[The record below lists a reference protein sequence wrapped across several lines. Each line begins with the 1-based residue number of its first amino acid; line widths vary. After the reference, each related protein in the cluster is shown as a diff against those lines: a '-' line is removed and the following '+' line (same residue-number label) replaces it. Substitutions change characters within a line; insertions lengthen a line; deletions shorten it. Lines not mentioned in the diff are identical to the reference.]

1 MMFEVPLTIKEQN
14 FAANNHNLVYKFLN
28 DKHLP
33 ENEFYDVIIF
43 GYLQAVRD
51 YLTNEK
57 LKNYSFATIS
67 WKSMKRSLQDYYRSQ
82 NRQKRTAKVI
92 SIHMEVLPDGST
104 LEQCIAA
111 NNPLMQQLEMQFLLH
126 DLANR
131 LSQQQMNLIHLKSSG
146 YNIRYIA
153 RNQNIPMKQVK
164 ELLEEIRKVLLEVQ
178 ANE

>member
-1 MMFEVPLTIKEQN
+1 
-14 FAANNHNLVYKFLN
+14 
-28 DKHLP
+28 
-33 ENEFYDVIIF
+33 
-43 GYLQAVRD
+43 
-51 YLTNEK
+51 
-57 LKNYSFATIS
+57 
-67 WKSMKRSLQDYYRSQ
+67 MKRSLQDYYKSQ